1 MGNAKQPRSLAHVL
15 AYLTSWFVGIPLSIG
30 LCTCWRV
37 KNFEVLG
44 ATHIFPKN
52 ADLIVTKEVMQDIK
66 CTAHQLST
74 VRI

>member
-1 MGNAKQPRSLAHVL
+1 MGNAKQPRSLARVL
-15 AYLTSWFVGIPLSIG
+15 ACLTFWFVEIPLLIG

-44 ATHIFPKN
+44 PTHIFPKN
-52 ADLIVTKEVMQDIK
+52 ADPIVTKEVMQGIK
-66 CTAHQLST
+66 CTAHHSST